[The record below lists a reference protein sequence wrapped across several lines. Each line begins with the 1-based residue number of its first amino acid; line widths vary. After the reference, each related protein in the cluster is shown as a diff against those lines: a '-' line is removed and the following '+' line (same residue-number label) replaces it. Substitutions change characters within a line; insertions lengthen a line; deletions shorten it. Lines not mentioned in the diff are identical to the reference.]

1 MIKKLLIYLL
11 PLCLLAYILAHFFF
25 TQKTNSYS
33 HSPEVQAAIN
43 PFIEDK
49 EIAGIVS
56 ILSDPDYNL
65 TIDCFGYADAEN
77 RRPMTPDTVFAIFS
91 MTKTVTGCAIMI
103 ALDQHILSLD
113 DPVAKYLPEFKDLPY
128 QVTIKD
134 CMTHMSGL
142 TGANIDIVK
151 RSISLREA
159 ARKTAQESHFSS
171 PPQTSFSYANPPI
184 DVAAACLEVA
194 SNIPFDQFLQKYIF
208 DPLDMRDT
216 TFEPTPDMIS
226 RMAKSY
232 SSDTPPFRPAQDVR
246 AKQLQFPSPHK
257 VYPCASAGLFS
268 TPQDMI
274 KFSQMLAHHGKY
286 KDTTI
291 VSSNTFD
298 SIWAKKQTPPHIQQP
313 YTIGSWLYQ
322 DWFGHEGALRTDQR
336 ANLKIGHSRLF
347 FIQTENKAGQSFF
360 NAKKA
365 WHTACDKV
373 QGMEVPFEAN
383 N

>member
-1 MIKKLLIYLL
+1 MKKFLSLLLIYLL
-11 PLCLLAYILAHFFF
+11 PLFLLACS
-25 TQKTNSYS
+25 QGQPS
-33 HSPEVQAAIN
+33 HSPEVQSAIN
-43 PFIEDK
+43 PFIENK

-77 RRPMTPDTVFAIFS
+77 KRPMTPDTVFAIFS

-103 ALDQHILSLD
+103 ALDQQILSLD

-142 TGANIDIVK
+142 TGANIDIIK
-151 RSISLREA
+151 RGIPLREA
-159 ARKTAQESHFSS
+159 ARKAAQESHFAS

-194 SNIPFDQFLQKYIF
+194 SNIPFDQFLRKYIF
-208 DPLDMRDT
+208 DPLEMRDT

-232 SSDTPPFRPAQDVR
+232 SSDTPPFRQAQDIR
-246 AKQLQFPSPHK
+246 AKQLEFPSPHQ

-274 KFSQMLAHHGKY
+274 KFSQMLAHHGTYRNK
-286 KDTTI
+286 TI

-298 SIWAKKQTPPHIQQP
+298 SIWAKKQTPDHIKEP

-322 DWFGHEGALRTDQR
+322 NWFGHEGALRTDQR
-336 ANLKIGHSRLF
+336 ANLKTGHSRLF

-365 WHTACDKV
+365 WHNACDKA
-373 QGMEVPFEAN
+373 QGTGVPFEAN